1 VKGADVQ
8 GLAGGLILLGIGDTG
23 VAEGGI
29 AK

>member
-8 GLAGGLILLGIGDTG
+8 GLAAGLFLLGIGDTDA
-23 VAEGGI
+23 AEGGI